1 MEQLIEKMDRLLAST
16 FALYLKAHQFHWNVE
31 GQDFHQYHAFFGDL
45 YEELFASVDTTA
57 EQIRAL
63 NSKVKGTM
71 TAFKELSV
79 IREQVT
85 DLSIQEMNAMLYRDV
100 EALIAVLNDV
110 HEEATKQRQFGLI
123 NFIEGRIDV
132 CKKHCW
138 MLRAS
143 IDVSEKSDVDEQVE
157 VTDPTMIDESVRY
170 EIQFNK

>member
-31 GQDFHQYHAFFGDL
+31 GQDFHQYHDFFGDL
-45 YEELFASVDTTA
+45 YEEIFASVDTTA

-63 NSKVKGTM
+63 DSKVKGTM
-71 TAFKELSV
+71 SAFRELSV
-79 IREQVT
+79 IRDQVT
-85 DLSIQEMNAMLYRDV
+85 DLDIQEMNAMLYRDV
-100 EALIAVLNDV
+100 EALIAVLTDV
-110 HEEATKQRQFGLI
+110 HEEASKQKQFGLI

-143 IDVSEKSDVDEQVE
+143 IAKGAATNEEVAQPE
-157 VTDPTMIDESVRY
+157 VTTY